1 MIVKIIFIIG
11 WTIPVLVTT
20 TAVIKEKRQHVKE
33 KHQHELSD
41 TTNLM
46 SNQLTYM
53 VLWVVTILTIIV
65 VNCIL

>member
-41 TTNLM
+41 TTNLKPIKYETH
-46 SNQLTYM
+46 SL
-53 VLWVVTILTIIV
+53 
-65 VNCIL
+65 

>member
-20 TAVIKEKRQHVKE
+20 VAVVKEKRQHIKEKRQHVKE

-41 TTNLM
+41 TTNLKPIKYETH
-46 SNQLTYM
+46 SL
-53 VLWVVTILTIIV
+53 
-65 VNCIL
+65 